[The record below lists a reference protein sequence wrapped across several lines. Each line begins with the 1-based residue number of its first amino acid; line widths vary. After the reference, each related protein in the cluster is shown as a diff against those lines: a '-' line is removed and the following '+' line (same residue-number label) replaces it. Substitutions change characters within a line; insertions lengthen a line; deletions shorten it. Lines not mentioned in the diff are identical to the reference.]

1 MNNILIILIF
11 IIFIICI
18 IYSIYYIINNRKKI
32 SNTNLSNTNLSN
44 TNLSNTNL
52 SNTNLSNTNLSN
64 TTMYSPT
71 TSIIPTDIIPIIP
84 KPPFLHSQSSLQS
97 NTSSC
102 SYSDAT
108 NLYKGLCIPPIPPGY
123 SIGGVFPN
131 GLYFFK

>member
-32 SNTNLSNTNLSN
+32 
-44 TNLSNTNL
+44 